1 MKLFY
6 KLFKFDP
13 ETREGIISGTSAL
26 GIAVNLLVAAMK
38 VILGA
43 ITSSIAIISEGV
55 NNASDALTSVLTL
68 VGTKLAG
75 KHPDE
80 KHPFGYGRIEYLT
93 SLVIA
98 ILILVT
104 GFEMIKSSIELIF
117 HPGELSISVISLI
130 LVAVSAA
137 IKFFL
142 GVYTIKMG
150 KKADSGAL
158 TAVGLDCR
166 NDSFVS
172 LVTIATAIIFLV
184 FKLNLDAYAGVFTSL
199 LILKAGF
206 EVLKETISELIGRPG
221 EAELAEK
228 IYKEIRSTD
237 CILNAA
243 DMMLHNYGPEA
254 YSGSVNIE
262 IDHEKTIGEIYQIIH
277 ELQLRIMHDY
287 NVTMV
292 FGMYAV
298 DNDHEE
304 VRRVREQVT
313 EFIRNHEHV
322 ESYHA
327 IYLDPESDRLY
338 CDFVVDYKLRDWDA
352 LRSEF
357 ADYMKERFPEKELV
371 LTIET
376 RFV

>member
-338 CDFVVDYKLRDWDA
+338 CDFVVDYKLRDWEA